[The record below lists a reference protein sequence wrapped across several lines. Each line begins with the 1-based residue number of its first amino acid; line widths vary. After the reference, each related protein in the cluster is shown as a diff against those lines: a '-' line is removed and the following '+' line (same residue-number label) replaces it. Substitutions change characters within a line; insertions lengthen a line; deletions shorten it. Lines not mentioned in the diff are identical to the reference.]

1 MVHAVVVADGHT
13 PDRAALDRAWPD
25 WQNGVVL
32 VVAADAGAVGAEAL
46 GLAIDLVVGD
56 GDSLGPAGVARFRA
70 AGVEVR
76 LSPAEKDESDTELAM
91 LACLDRGARRI
102 TLLGAFGGERLD
114 HAVANLSL
122 LAMPELEALDVSAL
136 DERSRVR
143 LLQAAGKPASLAL
156 PGRVGDLVSL
166 LPFGAGADD
175 ITTEGLAAGHCLFL
189 QPHLRSIVHLP
200 SHPQL
205 TYAAVHCKGDDTGQ
219 HKHERLR
226 AGCGGTYPCLCP
238 RCPRA

>member
-175 ITTEGLAAGHCLFL
+175 IK
-189 QPHLRSIVHLP
+189 P
-200 SHPQL
+200 
-205 TYAAVHCKGDDTGQ
+205 
-219 HKHERLR
+219 
-226 AGCGGTYPCLCP
+226 
-238 RCPRA
+238 

>member
-76 LSPAEKDESDTELAM
+76 LSPAEKDARSHRGRALA
-91 LACLDRGARRI
+91 
-102 TLLGAFGGERLD
+102 
-114 HAVANLSL
+114 
-122 LAMPELEALDVSAL
+122 
-136 DERSRVR
+136 
-143 LLQAAGKPASLAL
+143 Q
-156 PGRVGDLVSL
+156 L
-166 LPFGAGADD
+166 LP
-175 ITTEGLAAGHCLFL
+175 
-189 QPHLRSIVHLP
+189 S
-200 SHPQL
+200 
-205 TYAAVHCKGDDTGQ
+205 
-219 HKHERLR
+219 LR
-226 AGCGGTYPCLCP
+226 ALAG
-238 RCPRA
+238 